1 MSIISKKTVSA
12 IGVSLA
18 VGGAVLFS
26 TTDAGKSLFGDSS
39 PVRYNSAILISSG
52 GIMWDSE
59 YRSFLTNVLD
69 STDFKLWMSNNNVI
83 GVTHDIPD
91 PDTGACIYSYKV
103 SKLGCSG
110 AGWLSRKGITN
121 TEEVAQ
127 IQRNIGSTYRRTGTG
142 NSPELILVSMDDD
155 AESGTVIGRLEPYL
169 KNGTYP
175 VSEHISRLDEFMV
188 KSDQPYEDPTNPV
201 ARAGIRFLRSY
212 IEIPE
217 NKGFVEIPMISEMDT
232 STQVVISVSVAQ
244 WKPSNIGST
253 TYENA
258 TEGTDFTI
266 LSHEIPFHNV
276 ATNSIKMR
284 VARGTKDKRNPNKA
298 FRIATNN
305 NQSIDVV
312 IKDVD

>member
-1 MSIISKKTVSA
+1 MSIISNKTVSA

-18 VGGAVLFS
+18 IGGAVLFS
-26 TTDAGKSLFGDSS
+26 TTDKGKSMFGDSS
-39 PVRYNSAILISSG
+39 PVRYNSAILIASG
-52 GIMWDSE
+52 GIMWDSD
-59 YRSFLTNVLD
+59 YRSFITNVMN
-69 STDFKLWMSNNNVI
+69 STEFKLWMSNNNGV

-91 PDTGACIYSYKV
+91 PDTGACLYSYTP
-103 SKLGCSG
+103 SKLGYSG
-110 AGWLSRKGITN
+110 TGWLSRKGITN
-121 TEEVAQ
+121 IEEVAR
-127 IQRNIGSTYRRTGTG
+127 IQKSIGTTYRRTGTG
-142 NSPELILVSMDDD
+142 TSPELILVSIDDD
-155 AESGTVIGRLEPYL
+155 SDNGTVIGRLEPYL
-169 KNGTYP
+169 KDGEYS
-175 VSEHISRLDEFMV
+175 VSEHISRLDNFMI

-201 ARAGIRFLRSY
+201 ARAGIRFLKSY

-217 NKGFVEIPMISEMDT
+217 NKGFVEIPMVSEMDT
-232 STQVVISVSVAQ
+232 TTQVVISVSVAQ
-244 WKPSNIGST
+244 WKPRNIGST
-253 TYENA
+253 KYENA

-266 LSHEIPFHNV
+266 LSHDIPFHNV